1 MLSEIMTK
9 YGLSDE
15 DIEGEKLNEYY
26 FNIEKSDNKF
36 WCQVV
41 RHVNRTIQI
50 YGTFPKKM
58 VKDYDLAGNSMI
70 RCTPCEFIEIKTKFE
85 FYIQLY
91 NEELNIFYRAFLTA
105 NGLLV
110 NDPDTYDK
118 EVTEKEYEEWMRVNS
133 MASKIKVGEFMKQI
147 NL

>member
-1 MLSEIMTK
+1 MSKHIELAKKLKVLSKRGIGGEKENAERMLSEIMTK

-50 YGTFPKKM
+50 LKKSYQNTR
-58 VKDYDLAGNSMI
+58 KAIL
-70 RCTPCEFIEIKTKFE
+70 
-85 FYIQLY
+85 
-91 NEELNIFYRAFLTA
+91 
-105 NGLLV
+105 
-110 NDPDTYDK
+110 
-118 EVTEKEYEEWMRVNS
+118 
-133 MASKIKVGEFMKQI
+133 
-147 NL
+147 